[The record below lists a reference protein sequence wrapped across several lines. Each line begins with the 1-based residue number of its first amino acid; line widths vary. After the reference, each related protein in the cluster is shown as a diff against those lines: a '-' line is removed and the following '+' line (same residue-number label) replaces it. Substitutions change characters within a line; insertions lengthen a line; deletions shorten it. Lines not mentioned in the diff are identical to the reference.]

1 MNIVIYAT
9 PGAFLADNQAYLRD
23 HEVEA
28 QLNLGNAVAHR
39 EEPCGPELL
48 FGKVEEQGRAVLLFG
63 NTLPWSLCLN
73 APEED
78 VLAGAAAEALA
89 VWLQREG
96 VAITGLHAREDLC
109 QAFFPAYQ
117 GEFLLDT
124 AMEILTLRELIPPA
138 CVPGLARTATLAD
151 LETVARMLQAFQREA
166 LGKETTLEAMA
177 EKYAGRI
184 REGKVYLFETPEG
197 IPVSTAQTSR
207 ELACGPC
214 ISGVYTPPEHRR
226 RGYCQTLV
234 AHICR
239 QRLAQ
244 GAQCLSLFVDKA
256 NPSSNRAYR
265 KIGFQTLSNSF
276 DYRLKEET

>member
-1 MNIVIYAT
+1 
-9 PGAFLADNQAYLRD
+9 
-23 HEVEA
+23 
-28 QLNLGNAVAHR
+28 
-39 EEPCGPELL
+39 
-48 FGKVEEQGRAVLLFG
+48 
-63 NTLPWSLCLN
+63 
-73 APEED
+73 
-78 VLAGAAAEALA
+78 
-89 VWLQREG
+89 
-96 VAITGLHAREDLC
+96 
-109 QAFFPAYQ
+109 
-117 GEFLLDT
+117 
-124 AMEILTLRELIPPA
+124 
-138 CVPGLARTATLAD
+138 
-151 LETVARMLQAFQREA
+151 
-166 LGKETTLEAMA
+166 MA